1 MRTASAALLVA
12 AVLAGCG
19 RGPSAP
25 AKPSP
30 QDVAPAGQAA
40 PLASAALA
48 WAGDA
53 AVSLVSGD
61 DGHVVTQVL
70 RVRNAGARP
79 LELLKAETDCPC
91 LTATVSPSRLEPGAE
106 GSVALRFA
114 PTENSGLE
122 RKELLVWSRAA
133 GESVARPLSRP
144 VSVGI
149 APWVE
154 IAPSRSFTWALGSEP
169 AGQVCEIAFIGD
181 RRLRILSASAEPD
194 TVVPSLET
202 VEEGRRYRLR
212 LSPRSTA
219 TRSVA
224 AITLTTDS
232 PYPFSRTILLYAGVR
247 TPRK

>member
-1 MRTASAALLVA
+1 MRMVPAALLVA
-12 AVLAGCG
+12 VALAGCG
-19 RGPSAP
+19 REPAAP
-25 AKPSP
+25 ATQAP
-30 QDVAPAGQAA
+30 QVVAPAGQVA
-40 PLASAALA
+40 PPAVPALA
-48 WAGDA
+48 WSGDA

-61 DGHVVTQVL
+61 DGRVVTQVL
-70 RVRNAGARP
+70 RVRNSGSRP

-114 PTENSGLE
+114 PTENSGME
-122 RKELLVWSRAA
+122 RKELLVWSRAE
-133 GESVARPLSRP
+133 GESVAQPLSRP

-212 LSPRSTA
+212 LRPRSTT
-219 TRSVA
+219 TRSVS

-232 PYPFSRTILLYAGVR
+232 PHPFSRTILLYAGVR